1 MPMTPRIAIRLARPG
16 HWIKNVLVLLPV
28 IFALRMGDGGA
39 WALAFMATGA
49 FCLVSSSVYIIN
61 DIADRTR
68 DRMHPAKRNRP
79 LAAGQVSVR
88 AAFIEA
94 VVLLIGSALLALATC
109 PGLINVVGAYVVLQ
123 MAYTLLLKHR
133 MIIDVICIAL
143 GFVLR
148 AVAGAVAIN
157 VVISPWLVVCTFT
170 ACLFMGFCKRR
181 NEQATL
187 THAETAENH
196 RNTLAGYTGDLLTHL
211 ITLSASIAIVSFL
224 LYASSARTVT
234 HIGTI
239 ALVYTLPLVVYAVF
253 RFAMLSMRG
262 RYHDP
267 MDILVHDGPL
277 QLTAAA
283 WLAAAAS
290 IVNWGHALGRWLG
303 T

>member
-1 MPMTPRIAIRLARPG
+1 MPMTPRIALRLARPG

-28 IFALRMGDGGA
+28 IFALRMGDAGA
-39 WALAFMATGA
+39 WALALMAAGA

-61 DIADRTR
+61 DIADRAR
-68 DRMHPAKRNRP
+68 DRMHPAKRSRP

-88 AAFIEA
+88 AAYIEA
-94 VVLLIGSALLALATC
+94 LVLLVGAAALALATRRA
-109 PGLINVVGAYVVLQ
+109 LLSVVAAYVLLQ
-123 MAYTLLLKHR
+123 TAYTVWLKHR

-148 AVAGAVAIN
+148 AVAGAIAIDE
-157 VVISPWLVVCTFT
+157 VISPWLVVCTFT

-187 THAETAENH
+187 AHAQTAQDH

-211 ITLSASIAIVSFL
+211 ITLSAAIAVVSFL
-224 LYASSARTVT
+224 LYASSQRTIS

-239 ALVYTLPLVVYAVF
+239 SLVYTLPLVVYAVF

-262 RYHDP
+262 RYNDP
-267 MDILVHDGPL
+267 MDILVHDRPL

-283 WLAAAAS
+283 WLAAAAG
-290 IVNWGHALGRWLG
+290 IVHWGKPLGQWLG
-303 T
+303 P

>member
-1 MPMTPRIAIRLARPG
+1 MTPRIAIRLARPG

-28 IFALRMGDGGA
+28 IFALRMGDAEA
-39 WALAFMATGA
+39 WVLALMAAGA
-49 FCLVSSSVYIIN
+49 FCLVSSSVYIVN
-61 DIADRTR
+61 DISDRLR

-79 LAAGQVSVR
+79 LAAGDVSVR
-88 AAFIEA
+88 AAYIES
-94 VVLLIGSALLALATC
+94 VVLLVGSAAMALATRRA
-109 PGLINVVGAYVVLQ
+109 LLSVIAAYVLLQ
-123 MAYTLLLKHR
+123 TAYTFVLKHR
-133 MIIDVICIAL
+133 MILDVICIAL

-148 AVAGAVAIN
+148 AVAGAVAIGA
-157 VVISPWLVVCTFT
+157 VISPWLVVCTFT

-187 THAETAENH
+187 AHTEAAHDH

-211 ITLSASIAIVSFL
+211 ITLSAAIAVVSFL
-224 LYASSARTVT
+224 LYASSQRTIS

-239 ALVYTLPLVVYAVF
+239 SLVYTLPLVVYAVF

-262 RYHDP
+262 RYSDP
-267 MDILVHDGPL
+267 MDILVHDLPL

-283 WLAAAAS
+283 WLAAAGA
-290 IVNWGHALGRWLG
+290 IVHWGQELGRWLG